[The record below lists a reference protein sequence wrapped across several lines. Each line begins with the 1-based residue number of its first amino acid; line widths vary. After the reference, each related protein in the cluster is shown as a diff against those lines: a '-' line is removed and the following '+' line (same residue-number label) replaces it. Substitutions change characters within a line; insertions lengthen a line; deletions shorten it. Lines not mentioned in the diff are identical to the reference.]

1 MGLVVIGFELVVPTK
16 ACCQRYFL
24 GHSRHESRLDS
35 EETAKNHRDG
45 CFRAADGSEIV
56 RKVVGKDRVPGMK
69 TGKSGL

>member
-1 MGLVVIGFELVVPTK
+1 M
-16 ACCQRYFL
+16 
-24 GHSRHESRLDS
+24 DS